1 MKCFSAAHEGSLEDV
16 NDKLHIRRI
25 TPEQRKDIIKH
36 EDDGIS
42 HEDCNEENNSWISVC
57 EDLSIAANDLL
68 LSSSSGGKRFIKNSE
83 EFTGLPLGEKFNQ
96 TQQHEKNSNEDS
108 YGHEVNENN
117 RENHSK
123 VSHHH
128 SAVSQTQL
136 QLKNQNQK
144 LIILNQDIVCAS
156 PNFAHFQ
163 SCQLCQKKMRNQQRS
178 LETLRLIIP
187 KGAVHLPLSSTR
199 KLSLLTRSLP
209 NCQRTDN
216 AGNVI
221 DLINDKLPDVELS
234 DEDKKKNLELLEE
247 AKKASEHFSMRRGRR
262 STCSISDSPTVI
274 SPATTPRSSP
284 VPSRSSSLTITP
296 QLDGATAILG
306 GSSTTPQLLLDV
318 PGAKETADNKNVEFK
333 NSRKGLVDQKGN
345 DQKKAAQQKAT
356 MPCFASFGSSNEM
369 SLQKENWD
377 PLLVSSKSSNN
388 YTETKKGSFAQ
399 NQKSQE
405 NVLVK
410 ATAKS
415 LLEYNEPTSRIPQT
429 SGFCQSNTNYSSKTS
444 TVNPLDTTGECIAEV
459 RSFGAC
465 PPIMRAVSWDNV
477 EQATVI
483 NRAPSSP
490 TKTNES
496 FGLPDITSSQL
507 LNSSGYKDF
516 PIQPMK
522 KQKLA
527 KLREEH
533 KLMRNQSLAGSKLP
547 DLSETA
553 EHEGGP
559 SSQSFPCQTSEE
571 HPTGSRDV
579 MPNISDIM
587 LHKLKL
593 HKPPGSSPLLSEK
606 EVETAFVQLS
616 LAFRNDSYTLET
628 RLKLMERER
637 NVTEENTEKELE
649 EFKGALKSTVIQLQT
664 LEQRESYQRLM
675 ETIAVL
681 HRLATRLSSRAEMV
695 GAVRQEKRMSKA
707 TEVMMQYVE
716 NLKRTYEKDHAEL
729 IEFKKLANQ
738 NTNRSYSGSID
749 GGDDGIPRTARSMSL
764 TLGKAL
770 PRRRVSVAVVP
781 KFNMLNIPVQPTSV
795 NTIPSLSPLYETSP
809 GKSIGPTSQV
819 SAPLHENGK
828 PSEHQ
833 EVDNFS
839 SSSSSKNQEDI
850 PLEIKAKIE
859 DDAYNKGYQDGLKRS
874 KEMEEVK
881 DEEDKQYETQR
892 DLEENKNKME
902 ANKEQIKNRKFED
915 ALGFIN
921 KLFPKVFQQQQLLWI
936 SIVVVVVLVLM
947 GGIFTS
953 FNKSCTD
960 VSGKST
966 EESVCNGEKSYFSW
980 NS

>member
-117 RENHSK
+117 REKLPACGNSHN
-123 VSHHH
+123 VQEDFTSHHA
-128 SAVSQTQL
+128 SVTKTVS
-136 QLKNQNQK
+136 N
-144 LIILNQDIVCAS
+144 
-156 PNFAHFQ
+156 
-163 SCQLCQKKMRNQQRS
+163 CQLLAEKSFKSITSSQCRVSDATSTKEPESEVDNTKSRYCLRKSKFCPFPVMPTLPEEDEESAEELGDSPTNHPKRSSAPSIVFHKETFPVDQEFTKLSENRPHSPSMRHWHSRS
-178 LETLRLIIP
+178 S
-187 KGAVHLPLSSTR
+187 LSSPVT
-199 KLSLLTRSLP
+199 TV
-209 NCQRTDN
+209 DN

-859 DDAYNKGYQDGLKRS
+859 DDAYNKGEHLH
-874 KEMEEVK
+874 
-881 DEEDKQYETQR
+881 
-892 DLEENKNKME
+892 
-902 ANKEQIKNRKFED
+902 
-915 ALGFIN
+915 
-921 KLFPKVFQQQQLLWI
+921 
-936 SIVVVVVLVLM
+936 
-947 GGIFTS
+947 
-953 FNKSCTD
+953 
-960 VSGKST
+960 
-966 EESVCNGEKSYFSW
+966 
-980 NS
+980 